1 MFHISY
7 INEPGRLA
15 IFKSVNTVIRL
26 TRLCV
31 IFFYHIM
38 KAQQLINKTGVEML
52 STTF

>member
-31 IFFYHIM
+31 IF
-38 KAQQLINKTGVEML
+38 L
-52 STTF
+52 SYNEGPTVDK